1 MNYSWDAIL
10 SHVARRISEAG
21 EIEVK
26 GDEIVLP
33 PKPEMGDL
41 AYGCFRLAKERS
53 ANPVEIA
60 KDLAAK
66 MSKVNDHSIEKVEAA
81 GPYVNIV
88 LKTSDLALRVIQ
100 DVEHMAK
107 KYGFTEEGKERELML
122 EYAQPNTHKE
132 MHVGHL
138 RNLVLGSSLARLLQ
152 LDGWKVISAS
162 YHGDVGAHVSKC
174 LWLLVR
180 QHSDKVVQ
188 PKFKPKKGQPPPAD
202 MPSDVW
208 ADHVLE
214 NFSIEM
220 ADQVLHSISRENRTG
235 NFLGHIYAE
244 STKLLEENEDWKKQV
259 SLVQQKLEAKDPAWN
274 KLWQETRRWSIIEMQ
289 EIFQELGVLID
300 RQYFES
306 EVVDQGQKQVDLLL
320 KAGVAK
326 QSQGAIIVD
335 LESEKMGVFVIRRSD
350 GTALYSTKDLA
361 LAQLKFEEY
370 PKLER
375 SLHLIDNRQ
384 SLYFKQLSRTLE
396 LMGLKKKLEFVGYE
410 FLTLKSGAMSSREG
424 NIVTYQSFRDELLA
438 YARKETATR
447 HEDWPD
453 GKIEHVAWCVAMGG
467 LKYGMLKQDS
477 DKIIVFDLEKSL
489 AFDGDTGPYIQ
500 YAVTRLNSILKKAG
514 WVPGKFEQTEDM
526 RQLKEQAEKNLVL
539 KMAEFPIACKKA
551 ATELKPTAV
560 AHWCFETAKAVNDF
574 YRDVPVLTAEAGAKE
589 ARLRLAA
596 SVASVMILGLDLL
609 GIPVPEE
616 M

>member
-10 SHVARRISEAG
+10 SHVARRIGEAA
-21 EIEVK
+21 EIPVES
-26 GDEIVLP
+26 DELVLP
-33 PKPEMGDL
+33 PKREMGDL
-41 AYGCFRLAKERS
+41 AYGCFKIAKSKSTSPAE
-53 ANPVEIA
+53 VA

-66 MSKVNDHSIEKVEAA
+66 ISKVNDHSIEKAEAA
-81 GPYVNIV
+81 GPYLNIV

-107 KYGFTEEGKERELML
+107 KYGFTEEGRDRQLML

-138 RNLVLGSSLARLLQ
+138 RNLVLGSSLGRLLQ

-180 QHSDKVVQ
+180 QHSDKVAQ
-188 PKFKPKKGQPPPAD
+188 PKPKLKKGQTPPPD
-202 MPSDVW
+202 MPDDAW

-220 ADQVLHSISRENRTG
+220 ADQVLHSISKENRTG
-235 NFLGHIYAE
+235 NYLGHIYAE
-244 STKLLEENEDWKKQV
+244 STKLLDENEEWKKQV
-259 SLVQQKLEAKDPAWN
+259 SLVQQKLEARDPAWN
-274 KLWQETRRWSIIEMQ
+274 KLWQETRRWSVIEMQ

-306 EVVDQGQKQVDLLL
+306 EVVDRGQQQVDTLLRS
-320 KAGVAK
+320 GIAK
-326 QSQGAIIVD
+326 ESQGAVIVD
-335 LESEKMGVFVIRRSD
+335 LEAEKLGVFVIRRSD

-438 YARKETATR
+438 YARKETTTR

-453 GKIEHVAWCVAMGG
+453 GKIEHVAWCIAMGG

-477 DKIIVFDLEKSL
+477 DKVIVFDLEKSL

-514 WVPGKFEQTEDM
+514 WEPGKFGQSEDM
-526 RQLKEQAEKNLVL
+526 RQLKELGEKKLAL
-539 KMAEFPIACKKA
+539 KMAEFPIVCKRA
-551 ATELKPTAV
+551 AAELKPTAV
-560 AHWCFETAKAVNDF
+560 AHWCFETAQAVNDF
-574 YRDVPVLTAEAGAKE
+574 YRDVPVLTAEEGVKE

>member
-10 SHVARRISEAG
+10 SHVARRVGEAA

-26 GDEIVLP
+26 ADELVLP
-33 PKPEMGDL
+33 PKSEMGDL
-41 AYGCFRLAKERS
+41 AFGCFKIAKAKATNPAEAAKE
-53 ANPVEIA
+53 
-60 KDLAAK
+60 LAAK

-100 DVEHMAK
+100 DVERMAK
-107 KYGFTEEGKERELML
+107 KYGFTEEGRDRQLML

-138 RNLVLGSSLARLLQ
+138 RNLVLGSSLARLLL

-180 QHSDKVVQ
+180 QHSDKIVQ
-188 PKFKPKKGQPPPAD
+188 PKPKLKKGQTPPAD
-202 MPSDVW
+202 MPADAW
-208 ADHVLE
+208 ADHVIE
-214 NFSIEM
+214 GFSVEM
-220 ADQVLHSISRENRTG
+220 ADQVLHSIEKDKRTG
-235 NFLGHIYAE
+235 NYLGQIYSE
-244 STKLLEENEDWKKQV
+244 STKLLEENEEWKKQV
-259 SLVQQKLEAKDPAWN
+259 SLVQQKLEAKDVAWN
-274 KLWQETRRWSIIEMQ
+274 KLWQETRRWSVIEMQ
-289 EIFQELGVLID
+289 TIFQELGVLID
-300 RQYFES
+300 RPYFES
-306 EVVDQGQKQVDLLL
+306 EVVDQGQKQVDVLL
-320 KAGVAK
+320 KAGIAK
-326 QSQGAIIVD
+326 ESQGAIIVD
-335 LESEKMGVFVIRRSD
+335 LEAEKLGVFVIRRTD

-384 SLYFKQLSRTLE
+384 SLYFKQLSRALGM
-396 LMGLKKKLEFVGYE
+396 MGMKKTLEFVGYE

-438 YARKETATR
+438 YARKETAAR

-453 GKIEHVAWCVAMGG
+453 GKIEHVAWCIAMGG

-477 DKIIVFDLEKSL
+477 DKVIVFDLEKSL

-514 WVPGKFEQTEDM
+514 WEPGKNGATEDTG
-526 RQLKEQAEKNLVL
+526 RLKEPQEKILAL
-539 KMAEFPIACKKA
+539 KMAAFPAVCRRA
-551 ATELKPTAV
+551 AIDLKPTAI
-560 AHWCFETAKAVNDF
+560 ARWCFDTAQAVNDF
-574 YRDVPVLTAEAGAKE
+574 YRDVPVLTAEAEIKE